1 MSKRRFPWGSTFLV
15 GFGFLGISL
24 IWPIF
29 NQFVPLFL
37 QAGNAEFNAQLLAE
51 GRAIPDIVGF
61 GMAPA
66 LAMFIMTWDNIINL
80 FVQPWVGERS
90 DRTWNRFGRRKPWI
104 LLGMPIAVLGFIAIP
119 MAQSVLA
126 IAVFI
131 LITNFGMALFRS
143 PTISWLGDL
152 FTADERSKANGVIN
166 LMGGVGGLLAY
177 LGGGALF
184 NSLGRNAPFIA
195 GAIAM
200 VVALTV
206 VLLVVREPRQIEA
219 AGPDPERDPKKG
231 VIQNLKTVIQNPD
244 KSGLF
249 VLLGILLWFMA
260 FNALETGLSSFAVFT
275 LGISAGKASIYAATV
290 TFSFLAFSVPAGLI
304 AVRLGRRKTILIGLT
319 GLTILFALG
328 FFIVQNVA
336 TFIGVLII
344 TGFFWAMVNVN
355 SLPMVYDYG
364 DERRIGAYTGLY
376 YFSSQSAA
384 VLGPTL
390 GGLLVQTMG
399 NQYRW
404 LFAFATL
411 FMALAWIVMTR
422 VKEKR
427 LA

>member
-1 MSKRRFPWGSTFLV
+1 
-15 GFGFLGISL
+15 
-24 IWPIF
+24 
-29 NQFVPLFL
+29 
-37 QAGNAEFNAQLLAE
+37 
-51 GRAIPDIVGF
+51 
-61 GMAPA
+61 
-66 LAMFIMTWDNIINL
+66 
-80 FVQPWVGERS
+80 
-90 DRTWNRFGRRKPWI
+90 
-104 LLGMPIAVLGFIAIP
+104 
-119 MAQSVLA
+119 
-126 IAVFI
+126 
-131 LITNFGMALFRS
+131 
-143 PTISWLGDL
+143 
-152 FTADERSKANGVIN
+152 
-166 LMGGVGGLLAY
+166 
-177 LGGGALF
+177 
-184 NSLGRNAPFIA
+184 
-195 GAIAM
+195 
-200 VVALTV
+200 V

-336 TFIGVLII
+336 TFIGVLVI

-404 LFAFATL
+404 LFVFATL